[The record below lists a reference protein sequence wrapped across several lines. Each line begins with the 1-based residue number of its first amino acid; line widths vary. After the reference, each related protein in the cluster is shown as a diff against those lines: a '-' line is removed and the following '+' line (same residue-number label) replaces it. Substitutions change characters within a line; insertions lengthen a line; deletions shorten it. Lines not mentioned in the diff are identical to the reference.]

1 MRVRNIG
8 EGKDIQLWAAAIA
21 NLFAEQIITPDIDTE
36 NWAREQVDM
45 PIKLGLRQTPIQKTP
60 TGGGFGEGPGGQK
73 NTTPSQIRS
82 GNVGKADGEA

>member
-45 PIKLGLRQTPIQKTP
+45 PIKLGLRQTPVQKAP
-60 TGGGFGEGPGGQK
+60 TGGFGEGPQKGG
-73 NTTPSQIRS
+73 TPSQIRS
-82 GNVGKADGEA
+82 GNIGKADGEA